1 MRYRSLDGMGRGAL
15 VRALD
20 AEDQLRPID
29 ALLLA
34 GGRERRRLRLAPRA
48 LRGARPPI
56 DPSTPASEA
65 VKALQERSPGP
76 RTI

>member
-1 MRYRSLDGMGRGAL
+1 

-29 ALLLA
+29 ALVPA
-34 GGRERRRLRLAPRA
+34 GRRERRRLSLAPRA
-48 LRGARPPI
+48 LRGAVDPL
-56 DPSTPASEA
+56 DPSAPPKQA
-65 VKALQERSPGP
+65 VDVVQERTRTS